1 MYKVYCD
8 NFPLYDPNYADL
20 KLLSAKCTLEANTV
34 CGGLLIISHTNPNID
49 KIQPLKS
56 VFEIKQDGHTLF
68 KGRMTNNDGEFHKT
82 LTVDLEGVLACA
94 NDTIIPPFN
103 LLDKTI
109 EWDGFTETY
118 TGDNIVEFFLGW
130 ILDRHNENVED
141 WQKLKLG
148 KVTVTDP
155 NNTIVRSMEDY
166 AHTWEVLKTRLF
178 ESTLGGYLYVRYEDD
193 GNYVDYV
200 DQFEY
205 TNTQRITVGK
215 NILDINTNS
224 NAESTYSAILPR
236 GAEVTVEDGNDYEGE
251 FVTITNTVK
260 KILTLDT
267 PEDGVTLAD
276 GDLTDDLVKKGK
288 YIYSKSAVAQFGW
301 ICVPLSES
309 ENKDITK
316 VENLKTWAME
326 YLAGKASKFSNTI
339 TIKAIDLHFS
349 DEQIA
354 GIRAYRNIIVDA
366 PTHGID
372 GVSYPLAKLAIDL
385 LNPQNT
391 VIDMG
396 ETFRSFVSI
405 NRQQAAANQD
415 QIKEVKQEVQKVN
428 ENIVETVKEQSRT
441 QSTELIQ
448 QTNEIILSALEAYV
462 ETSNLEEYKET
473 VSAQLSVLADNIAM
487 EFNTVTERVNSV
499 DGDLQAEITERMKYI
514 TFSEDGITIGAGEN
528 AMQLKLD
535 NDKIQFIK
543 NGLELAYWDG
553 DYLHTGNIFVKT
565 NEKARFGNFA
575 FSPRSDGSLEF
586 KKVGG

>member
-1 MYKVYCD
+1 MYQIYCD
-8 NFPLYDPNYADL
+8 DFPLYDPDFADL

-34 CGGLLIISHTNPNID
+34 CGGTLIISPTNPNISV
-49 KIQPLKS
+49 IQPLKS
-56 VFEIKQDGHTLF
+56 VFKIKQGNHTLF
-68 KGRMTNNDGEFHKT
+68 KGRMTNNDRDFHKS

-103 LLDKTI
+103 LLGNTI
-109 EWDGFTETY
+109 EWETFTETY
-118 TGDNIVEFFLGW
+118 TGDNIVAFFLGW

-141 WQKLKLG
+141 WQKLNLG
-148 KVTVTDP
+148 TVTVTDP
-155 NNTIVRSMEDY
+155 NNTLVRSMDDY

-200 DQFEY
+200 DEFEF

-215 NILDINTNS
+215 NILDIETNS

-251 FVTITNTVK
+251 FVEIKGTTTER
-260 KILTLDT
+260 LTLET
-267 PEDGVTLAD
+267 KEGGVTLAD
-276 GDLTDDLVKKGK
+276 GDLTDDLVKRGK

-316 VENLKTWAME
+316 VENLKEWAME

-339 TIKAIDLHFS
+339 KIKAIDLRFS
-349 DEQIA
+349 DEEIA
-354 GIRAYRNIIVDA
+354 SIRAYRNIIVDA

-372 GVSYPLAKLAIDL
+372 GVLYPLAKLAIDL

-396 ETFRSFVSI
+396 ETVRSFVSI
-405 NRQQAAANQD
+405 NRQQATANQV
-415 QIKEVKQEVQKVN
+415 QIKEVKHEVQIVK

-448 QTNEIILSALEAYV
+448 ETNAIILSALEAYV

-487 EFNTVTERVNSV
+487 EFNTVTERFNRV
-499 DGDLQAEITERMKYI
+499 DGDLQAEITERTKYI

-528 AMQLKLD
+528 AMQIQID
-535 NDKIQFIK
+535 NDMISFKK
-543 NGLELAYWDG
+543 NGVQFGLWDG
-553 DYLHTGNIFVKT
+553 VNFQTGNIVVNV
-565 NEKARFGNFA
+565 NERAQFGNFA
-575 FSPRSDGSLEF
+575 FVPRSDGSIMFL
-586 KKVGG
+586 KVGG